1 MRLDGKRIIVTGAG
15 SGFGAA
21 MARRFCTEGA
31 RVAALDINRDT
42 VAAVVAD
49 INRTV
54 GSKRARDYHCDV
66 ADAARVQDTVAACID
81 AMTTIDVL
89 VNNAGWSHRNQPLL
103 DVTPD
108 AFRKVYEVN
117 VFAIHHMTR
126 SIVPHWRQSGGGV
139 MINITSTAGL
149 RPRPGLTWYNSTKG
163 AVNIM
168 TKSLAVELAPDNIRV
183 CGIAP
188 VIGET
193 GLLETFMGG
202 PATPERRARF
212 LSTIPLGRFSQ
223 PEDIAAAAIFLASD
237 EARFITGAILEVDGG
252 RCI

>member
-1 MRLDGKRIIVTGAG
+1 MRLEGKRVIITGAG

-21 MARRFCTEGA
+21 MARRFCLEGA
-31 RVAALDINRDT
+31 EVAALDIDSD
-42 VAAVVAD
+42 ALASVVAD
-49 INRTV
+49 INATC
-54 GSKRARDYHCDV
+54 GTPGARGYLCDV
-66 ADAARVQDTVAACID
+66 ADADQVQDTVAACI
-81 AMTTIDVL
+81 ATMTRIDVV

-103 DVTPD
+103 EVPPE
-108 AFRKVYEVN
+108 ALRRVYEVN

-126 SIVPHWRQSGGGV
+126 SIVPHWRAVAPGV

-163 AVNIM
+163 AVNTM
-168 TKSLAVELAPDNIRV
+168 TKSLAVELAPDRIRV
-183 CGIAP
+183 VGIAP

-202 PATPERRARF
+202 PLTPERKAKF
-212 LSTIPLGRFSQ
+212 LASIPLGRFSQ
-223 PEDIAAAAIFLASD
+223 PDDIAAAAVFLASD
-237 EARFITGAILEVDGG
+237 EAAFITGVILEVDGG